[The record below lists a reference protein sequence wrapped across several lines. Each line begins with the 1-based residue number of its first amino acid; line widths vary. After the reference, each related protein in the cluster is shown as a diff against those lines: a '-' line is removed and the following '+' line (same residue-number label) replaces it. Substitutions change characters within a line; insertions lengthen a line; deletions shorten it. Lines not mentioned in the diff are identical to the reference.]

1 MDITYR
7 TDKDILYIAVEGRI
21 DASNAAEAEE
31 KIFNIKNNN
40 PGKHIV
46 VDADKLEY
54 ISSAGL
60 RVILKLRKE
69 EPKLAIINVASD
81 VYEVFDM
88 TGFTDMVTVEKAYQ
102 RMSVEGCE
110 FIAKGA
116 NGAVYRYDDETILKT
131 YFAKDALPEIK
142 QERENARKAF
152 VLGIN
157 TAIPYGI
164 VRVDDGYGTVTELL
178 NAVSVTKMIRKN
190 PDDLSE
196 AAKYYIDMLKSI
208 HAITVEDGEV
218 PDMKETALAW
228 ADFVAPH
235 LPEEQGKKLRD
246 LIEAVPKRNTL
257 MHGDYHTNNIMVQ
270 NGEPLLIDMDTLC
283 MGHPVFELGS
293 MFNAFVGYS
302 ELDHQNMMD
311 FFGYSFETAGRFFNM
326 SLKMYLGTED
336 EAVCQ
341 SVAEKAMIVG
351 YTRMLRRAIRRPQE
365 ADSPAKIARC
375 KEMLAQLLAK
385 TDSICFDC

>member
-1 MDITYR
+1 MNITYR
-7 TDKDILYIAVEGRI
+7 IDKDILYIAIEGRI
-21 DASNAAEAEE
+21 DASNAAAAEE
-31 KIFNIKNNN
+31 KIFAIRNEN
-40 PGKHIV
+40 PGKHTVI
-46 VDADKLEY
+46 DADTLEY

-69 EPKLAIINVASD
+69 ESKLAIINVASD

-88 TGFTDMVTVEKAYQ
+88 TGFTDMITVEKAYQ

-116 NGAVYRYDDETILKT
+116 NGAVYRYDDETIVKT

-142 QERENARKAF
+142 QERENARRAF

-164 VRVDDGYGTVTELL
+164 VRVGDGYGTVTELL
-178 NAVSVTKMIRKN
+178 NAVSVTKLIRNN
-190 PDDLSE
+190 PDDLTL

-208 HAITVEDGEV
+208 HAIEVEDGKV
-218 PDMKETALAW
+218 PDMKETALDW
-228 ADFVAPH
+228 ADFVSKH
-235 LPEEQGKKLRD
+235 IPEEQGKKLRA
-246 LIEAVPKRNTL
+246 LIEAVPRQNTL

-302 ELDHQNMMD
+302 ELNHQNMMD
-311 FFGYSFETAGRFFNM
+311 FFGYSFETAGKFWNM
-326 SLKMYLGTED
+326 ALKMYLGTED

-341 SVAEKAMIVG
+341 SVAEKAMIIG
-351 YTRMLRRAIRRPQE
+351 YTRMLRRAVRRPNE
-365 ADSPAKIARC
+365 ADSPAKIAKC
-375 KEMLAQLLAK
+375 KEMLAELLNK
-385 TDSICFDC
+385 IDTLVF